1 VKKRYLPPIAIGAA
15 LLLFGAGAMT
25 AEKLLSSRIA
35 SRVHQQLPNATDVK
49 VSIPLGNIPSDL
61 TSDSI
66 KSAQIEIDQSSNDSS
81 KASPSLEINARNI
94 AKAKPNLVGILEVIA
109 TIPAATILEQADFAD
124 AEIVGNTL
132 QVSAGAGGLG
142 RASLIPKYSN
152 NQLYFELKSVSIFGS
167 EIPASSLPADAQQ
180 QIKSKSVRDLDIPKG
195 MKVKSV
201 SISEKGLSIKLY
213 GSNIQIGNFSSIFK
227 EKNQS

>member
-1 VKKRYLPPIAIGAA
+1 LKKRYLPPVAIGAA
-15 LLLFGAGAMT
+15 LLLFGAGALT
-25 AEKLLSSRIA
+25 AEKVLSSRIA
-35 SRVHQQLPNATDVK
+35 SRVQQQLPNATDVK
-49 VSIPLGNIPSDL
+49 VSIPLGNIPGDIASE
-61 TSDSI
+61 SI
-66 KSAQIEIDQSSNDSS
+66 KSAQIEIDQSSNDS
-81 KASPSLEINARNI
+81 KKVAPSLEINARNI
-94 AKAKPNLVGILEVIA
+94 AKAKPNLVGTLEVIA
-109 TIPAATILEQADFAD
+109 IIPAATILKQADFAD

-201 SISEKGLSIKLY
+201 AISYKGLSIKLY

-227 EKNQS
+227 DK

>member
-1 VKKRYLPPIAIGAA
+1 MKKRYLPPVAIGAA
-15 LLLFGAGAMT
+15 LLLFGAGALT
-25 AEKLLSSRIA
+25 AEKVLSSRIA
-35 SRVHQQLPNATDVK
+35 SRVQQQLPNATDVK
-49 VSIPLGNIPSDL
+49 VSIPLGNIPGDIASE
-61 TSDSI
+61 SI
-66 KSAQIEIDQSSNDSS
+66 KSAQIEIDQSSNDS
-81 KASPSLEINARNI
+81 KKVAPSLEINARNI
-94 AKAKPNLVGILEVIA
+94 AKAKPNLVGTLEVIA
-109 TIPAATILEQADFAD
+109 IIPAATILKQADFAD

-201 SISEKGLSIKLY
+201 AISYKGLSIKLY

-227 EKNQS
+227 DK

>member
-1 VKKRYLPPIAIGAA
+1 MKKRYLPPVAIGAA
-15 LLLFGAGAMT
+15 LLLFGAGALT

-35 SRVHQQLPNATDVK
+35 SRVQQQLPNSTDVK
-49 VSIPLGNIPSDL
+49 VSIPLGNIPSDIA
-61 TSDSI
+61 SDSI
-66 KSAQIEIDQSSNDSS
+66 KSAQIEIDQSSNDST
-81 KASPSLEINARNI
+81 KVAPSLEINARNI
-94 AKAKPNLVGILEVIA
+94 AKAKPNLVGTLEVIA
-109 TIPAATILEQADFAD
+109 TIPAATILKQADFAD

-132 QVSAGAGGLG
+132 QISAGAGGLG

-180 QIKSKSVRDLDIPKG
+180 QIRSKSVRDLDIPKG

-201 SISEKGLSIKLY
+201 SISDKGLSIKLY

-227 EKNQS
+227 DKSTS